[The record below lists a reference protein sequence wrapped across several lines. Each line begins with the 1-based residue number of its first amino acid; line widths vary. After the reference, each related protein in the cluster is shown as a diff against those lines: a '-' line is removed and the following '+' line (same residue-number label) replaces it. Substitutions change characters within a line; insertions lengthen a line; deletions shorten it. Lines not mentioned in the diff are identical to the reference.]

1 MYPKTALKILLV
13 IILIVAIV
21 FAVFYIK
28 KQFDLKKQGQQIEDI
43 INKKKSQEELSQE
56 EQEKLEVYIGQKVEE
71 KRGELN
77 KKTDEEIRAEGY
89 TQAEVNFI
97 LDPQRTVEK
106 ELGIAEERESTQM
119 TQEEIDAI
127 LNPPK

>member
-13 IILIVAIV
+13 IVLIAGLV
-21 FAVFYIK
+21 FAGLYIK
-28 KQFDLKKQGQQIEDI
+28 KKYDLKREEGKIENIISKKRGQQ
-43 INKKKSQEELSQE
+43 ELSQE
-56 EQEKLEVYIGQKVEE
+56 EQAKLEAYVNQKVEE
-71 KRGELN
+71 KRSELN
-77 KKTDEEIRAEGY
+77 EKTEEEIKKEGY

-97 LDPQRTVEK
+97 LDPQRSVEK
-106 ELGIAEERESTQM
+106 ELGIEEKKEGNQM